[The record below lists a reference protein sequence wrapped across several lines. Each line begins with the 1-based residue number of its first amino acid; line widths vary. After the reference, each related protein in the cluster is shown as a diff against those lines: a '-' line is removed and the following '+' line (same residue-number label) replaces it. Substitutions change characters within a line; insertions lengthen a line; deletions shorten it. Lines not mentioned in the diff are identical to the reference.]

1 MRLLALLFAP
11 LAALAAD
18 KPNII
23 LILADDLGGRDLAC
37 FGSKYHETP
46 NLDRLAA
53 RGVRLTQAYSASPL
67 CSPTRS
73 SILTGQYPARIG
85 ITAPVCHLPTI
96 QLEKRL
102 ENGNPNARVL
112 VANSV
117 TRLKPDYHTLAEALK
132 ASGYATAHFG
142 KWHLGHNL
150 KAGDAYEPRD
160 QGFDQSYT

>member
-1 MRLLALLFAP
+1 MRHLALLFAP

-73 SILTGQYPARIG
+73 SIMVGQHPARTG
-85 ITAPVCHLPTI
+85 ITAPACH
-96 QLEKRL
+96 
-102 ENGNPNARVL
+102 
-112 VANSV
+112 V
-117 TRLKPDYHTLAEALK
+117 T
-132 ASGYATAHFG
+132 
-142 KWHLGHNL
+142 
-150 KAGDAYEPRD
+150 
-160 QGFDQSYT
+160 